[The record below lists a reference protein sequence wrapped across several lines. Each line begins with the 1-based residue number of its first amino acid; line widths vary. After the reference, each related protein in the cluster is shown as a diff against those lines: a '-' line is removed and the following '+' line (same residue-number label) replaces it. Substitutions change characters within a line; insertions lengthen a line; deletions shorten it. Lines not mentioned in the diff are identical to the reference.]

1 MAGGVQG
8 NPGGLKYFVNYRVK
22 NKPGDVP
29 GLRVLRDGV
38 FLYLGHKLADPLHA
52 VFTLA

>member
-22 NKPGDVP
+22 NKPGSMP

-38 FLYLGHKLADPLHA
+38 FLYLSHKLADPLHA